1 MKANIVL
8 IGMPGSGKTSVGK
21 KLAEKL
27 NLIFLDLDAAIEEAV
42 GKPISVIFSEEG
54 EESFRQ
60 WETACAVKASEGSG
74 QVIAT
79 GGGIILRE
87 ENMKALRK
95 TGTIVFLDRSVKEIC
110 GSDLSGRPLI
120 GSDPDRVQVFY
131 DQRIGLYQKYAEVTA
146 GSHEA
151 PEKVAEAL
159 AAELLKA

>member
-1 MKANIVL
+1 
-8 IGMPGSGKTSVGK
+8 
-21 KLAEKL
+21 
-27 NLIFLDLDAAIEEAV
+27 
-42 GKPISVIFSEEG
+42 
-54 EESFRQ
+54 
-60 WETACAVKASEGSG
+60 
-74 QVIAT
+74 
-79 GGGIILRE
+79 
-87 ENMKALRK
+87 MKALRK

-120 GSDPDRVQVFY
+120 GSDPDRVQVLY